1 MRRASDEEINSVLS
15 VAPIENI
22 LMSAYDEFV
31 EENAR
36 IRAEAGLKEL
46 IIREAVGGCCEWCSK
61 LAGIFEVDISNEEI
75 KRKFYTE
82 NFPSFEEYEVECIKD
97 FLE

>member
-46 IIREAVGGCCEWCSK
+46 IK
-61 LAGIFEVDISNEEI
+61 
-75 KRKFYTE
+75 
-82 NFPSFEEYEVECIKD
+82 
-97 FLE
+97 